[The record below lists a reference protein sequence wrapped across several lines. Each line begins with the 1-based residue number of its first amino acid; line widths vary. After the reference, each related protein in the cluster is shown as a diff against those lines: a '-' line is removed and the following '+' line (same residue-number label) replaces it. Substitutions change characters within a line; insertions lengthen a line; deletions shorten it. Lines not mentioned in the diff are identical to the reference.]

1 MINAKNGLK
10 AVFIIIAILA
20 SAIFLDTV
28 QNNMAMNTEI
38 NLADCKVLYNLDGTI
53 HSLDGN
59 FNGVKV
65 RSEQDGLKV
74 IDTYR
79 EIFEVPENTYFRCVN
94 IQESITGT
102 SYLYVQNFEGFDIS
116 GTYVSLVTD
125 QDTLTAISMDI
136 NREIKSITMR
146 RLTEKQINEAVFS
159 KCDSETYQIQSTQE
173 IIVNNRLVYSV
184 YVVNNRVFN
193 LDDMRLFVDAAT
205 KEVKTERQMAD
216 FFYYDADRNSQGK
229 VSTLSYGGVEYLF
242 NESRGISVF
251 RMTEETTWPLE
262 EQLYGDYVGVQNLSS
277 TEDELAIA
285 AYKNLIDSYDWY
297 EERYGRESYDN
308 KGSDILCLVGVDAIQ
323 DNAAYWNS
331 FNIFLVGEV
340 NKYDKAPA
348 VFLDVIAHE
357 YTHAVFKSI
366 TGECLIRNGETEGI
380 HEAYAD
386 IFGCLIDGDW
396 IIAEGIK
403 EGKALSDPSGSGI
416 KLVKK
421 RHYPERYKDEYWSY
435 SDGHINGMLLTKTV
449 YAMLQHGFT
458 EEDIA
463 DIWYQS
469 MFYGYSDNST
479 YLTVRYNVEKAARAL
494 GYTEEQIKVLNS
506 LFEEIGITTTA

>member
-1 MINAKNGLK
+1 MRRLMYGLQIG
-10 AVFIIIAILA
+10 FLIGAILLV
-20 SAIFLDTV
+20 SAFLDKAH
-28 QNNMAMNTEI
+28 NNMAMREDI
-38 NLADCKVLYNLDGTI
+38 NIENCKVFYNLDGTV
-53 HSLDGN
+53 HSLDGDL
-59 FNGVKV
+59 NGVKLY
-65 RSEQDGLKV
+65 SEEDGLK
-74 IDTYR
+74 IIENYR
-79 EIFEVPENTYFRCVN
+79 EIFEVPENTAFRHVDT
-94 IQESITGT
+94 QDSITGPVYKYIQT
-102 SYLYVQNFEGFDIS
+102 FNGFDIS
-116 GTYVSLVTD
+116 GTYVTLVTD
-125 QDTLTAISMDI
+125 NNTLTAISMDI
-136 NREIKSITMR
+136 NRAIKEITIR
-146 RLTEKQINEAVFS
+146 RLTEKQIQEAVFS
-159 KCDSETYQIQSTQE
+159 KCDKEAYQIQSTQE

-184 YVVNNRVFN
+184 YVVSNDVFD
-193 LDDMRLFVDAAT
+193 LTDMRLFIDAAT
-205 KEVKTERQMAD
+205 KEVKTERQIAD
-216 FFYYDADRNSQGK
+216 FFYYDPEFVNPSNI
-229 VSTLSYGGVEYLF
+229 STLSRGGVEYLF
-242 NESRGISVF
+242 NQERKISVF
-251 RMTEETTWPLE
+251 RMTEDTTWPLE
-262 EQLYGDYVGVQNLSS
+262 EQSYGEYIGVQNLTSI
-277 TEDELAIA
+277 EDELSLA
-285 AYKNLIDSYDWY
+285 AYNNLITSYDWY
-297 EERYGRESYDN
+297 KERYGRKSYDN
-308 KGSDILCLVGVDAIQ
+308 KGSDILCLVGVEALA

-331 FNIFLVGEV
+331 FDIFLVGEV

-396 IIAEGIK
+396 VIAEGIK

-435 SDGHINGMLLTKTV
+435 NDGHINGMLLTRTV

-458 EEDIA
+458 EGDIA

-494 GYTEEQIKVLNS
+494 GYTEEQIKVINS